1 MSVLHQLASSL
12 NRRDEVPN
20 QELAQRIAATNNK
33 SAVKELV
40 ENLHNKNKE
49 IPGDCIKVLYE
60 IGAVRPDLIA
70 GYYKE
75 FGDLLQSKTNRLIWG
90 AMTAL
95 DSIALN
101 EPKGVH
107 AMLPRIL
114 AATDAGSVITKD
126 HAVGILAKLAT
137 VKAYRDDCISLLLEE
152 LMKSPNNQFPMY
164 VEKALPVIG
173 EKERQR
179 FQVII
184 MKRMPEL
191 ERESAK
197 KRVTKVLKKL
207 ESKVKS

>member
-1 MSVLHQLASSL
+1 MTVLDQLASSL

-20 QELAQRIAATNNK
+20 QELAQRIAAANNK
-33 SAVKELV
+33 GAVKELV
-40 ENLHNKNKE
+40 DNLHNKNKE

-75 FGDLLQSKTNRLIWG
+75 FGELLQSKTNRLVWG

-95 DSIALN
+95 DSIALK
-101 EPKGVH
+101 EPKHVH
-107 AMLPRIL
+107 ALLPRIL
-114 AATDAGSVITKD
+114 AAADAGSVITKD

-164 VEKALPVIG
+164 VETALPVIG
-173 EKERQR
+173 EQARQR
-179 FQVII
+179 FQAII
-184 MKRMPEL
+184 MKRLPEL

-197 KRVTKVLKKL
+197 KRVMKVLKKMA
-207 ESKVKS
+207 SKTVS